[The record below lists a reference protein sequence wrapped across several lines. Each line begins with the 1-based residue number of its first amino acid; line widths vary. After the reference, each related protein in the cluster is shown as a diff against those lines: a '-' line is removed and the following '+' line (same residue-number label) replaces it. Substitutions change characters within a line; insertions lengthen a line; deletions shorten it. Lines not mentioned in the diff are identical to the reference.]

1 MKSYVITV
9 NGIEYDVTVEEKN
22 DFNQA
27 KNYGREIPEV
37 IQPPVIKPA
46 ATPVITEGTIQI
58 EAGAA
63 GKVIKLLKNVGDVV
77 EVTDS
82 VAILEIMKMETPVVS
97 SESGTITNV
106 HVSEGQAI
114 EAGQLL
120 YTLRA

>member
-27 KNYGREIPEV
+27 KNYGREISEV

-97 SESGTITNV
+97 SESGTVINV

>member
-22 DFNQA
+22 GVNPTKTYA
-27 KNYGREIPEV
+27 VEA
-37 IQPPVIKPA
+37 PVEK
-46 ATPVITEGTIQI
+46 TPVMNSASQEGTIRI

-63 GKVIKLLKNVGDVV
+63 GKVIKLLKKAGDEVQ
-77 EVTDS
+77 VTDS

-97 SESGTITNV
+97 SEFGTITNV

>member
-1 MKSYVITV
+1 MKSYIITV

-22 DFNQA
+22 EFVQT
-27 KNYGREIPEV
+27 KGYTRET
-37 IQPPVIKPA
+37 PVVSAPV
-46 ATPVITEGTIQI
+46 ATPIPAEGAIRI

-63 GKVIKLLKNVGDVV
+63 GKVIKLLKSVGDVV